1 MNRLA
6 REKSPYLRQH
16 AENPVDWYPWGDEA
30 FERAAREDKP
40 VFLSIGYSACHWCH
54 VMERESFA
62 DEEVARVLNA
72 SFVCVKVDREER
84 PDLDQHYMSVC
95 QALTGAGGW
104 PLTIVMT
111 PEKRAFFA
119 GTYFPKE
126 RRWGRPGLLEIV
138 PVIGEAWRAR
148 REEVLRSAAEI
159 LGAVERG
166 GGRAQAATEERLSVT
181 TLDVAFR
188 DLAADFDEARGGFGG
203 APKFPLPHRTGF
215 LLRYWKRTGD
225 RKALAMAEKTLGA
238 MRRGGIYD
246 QVGSGF
252 HRYSTDAEWLVP
264 HFEKMLYDQALL
276 AEAYAE
282 AFLAAGN
289 VEFRRTAA
297 EIADYVVRDLA
308 APAGGFYSA
317 EDADSEG
324 EEGKFY
330 LWTIDEIREA
340 LEPGEAELAAQVFN
354 VEAGGNFAEPGRGRD
369 GRNILHRGGS
379 GGGGEDK
386 TPDGRTD
393 GQGMDRR
400 VDGIRQKLLRVREK
414 RARPLLD
421 TKVLAD
427 WNGLMIA
434 GLASVFRVTGEERFL
449 RAAGRAADF
458 VLTDMAAED
467 GRLRHVSI
475 EGEARVP
482 AFLDDYA
489 FLVKGLIALYEA
501 GFDPGRL
508 EQALD
513 LTRRA
518 VALFW
523 DDDGGGFFF
532 AEAPEVG
539 GRRKEIYDGAVPSG
553 NSVMLTNL
561 LRLARLTGLAELEE
575 RASRLA
581 AAFAADVAGRPAAHT
596 DFLRGLDVAL
606 GPSREVVVVGKRGA
620 PETGSLLDTVKGA
633 YLPNAVVLFKP
644 AGEPE
649 AAVRLERLCPF
660 IKGMDAGGGRAAAYV
675 CSGGACLRPVMSAA
689 GLRDALK

>member
-16 AENPVDWYPWGDEA
+16 AANPVDWHPWGDEA
-30 FERAAREDKP
+30 FDRAAREDKP

-62 DEEVARVLNA
+62 DEEAARVLNGT
-72 SFVCVKVDREER
+72 FVCVKVDREER

-95 QALTGAGGW
+95 QTLTGAGGW

-111 PEKRAFFA
+111 PDKQAFFA
-119 GTYFPKE
+119 GTYFPKA
-126 RRWGRPGLLEIV
+126 RRWGRPGLLELV
-138 PVIGEAWRAR
+138 PLIGEAWRTR

-166 GGRAQAATEERLSVT
+166 GGRAQAAPAERLSVT
-181 TLDVAFR
+181 TLDDAFR
-188 DLAADFDEARGGFGG
+188 DLDADFDDARGGFGG
-203 APKFPLPHRTGF
+203 SPKFPLPHRTGF

-225 RKALAMAEKTLGA
+225 RKALAMAEKTLET

-246 QVGSGF
+246 QIGFGF

-264 HFEKMLYDQALL
+264 HFEKMLYDQGLL

-282 AFLAAGN
+282 GFLATGN

-297 EIADYVVRDLA
+297 EIANYVLRDLA

-330 LWTIDEIREA
+330 LWTKDEIREV
-340 LEPGEAELAAQVFN
+340 LEAGEAELAARVFD

-369 GRNILHRGGS
+369 GRNILHRGG
-379 GGGGEDK
+379 GKGAG
-386 TPDGRTD
+386 TD
-393 GQGMDRR
+393 GEAIG
-400 VDGIRQKLLRVREK
+400 QKLFAAREK
-414 RARPLLD
+414 RPRPFMD
-421 TKVLAD
+421 TKMLVD

-434 GLASVFRVTGEERFL
+434 GLASVFRVTGDARYL
-449 RAAGRAADF
+449 RAAEKAADF
-458 VLTDMAAED
+458 IVKSMAAAD
-467 GRLRHVSI
+467 GHLLHVSI
-475 EGEARVP
+475 DGEARVP

-489 FLVKGLIALYEA
+489 FFVKGLIALYEA

-513 LTRRA
+513 LTSRA
-518 VALFW
+518 IGLFW
-523 DDDGGGFFF
+523 DDEEAGFYF
-532 AEAPEVG
+532 AAAAEVG
-539 GRRKEIYDGAVPSG
+539 ARRKEIYDGAVPSG

-561 LRLARLTGLAELEE
+561 LRLARLTGLAELDAK
-575 RASRLA
+575 ASRLA
-581 AAFAADVAGRPAAHT
+581 EAFSGAVAGQPTAHT
-596 DFLRGLDVAL
+596 EFLRGLDLAL
-606 GPSREVVVVGKRGA
+606 GPSREIVVVGTRGE
-620 PETGSLLDTVKGA
+620 PEAESLLAVLRGA
-633 YLPNAVVLFKP
+633 YLPNTVALFKP
-644 AGEPE
+644 AGEPGT
-649 AAVRLERLCPF
+649 AGRLERLCAF
-660 IKGMDAGGGRAAAYV
+660 TKDMDAGGGRAAAYV
-675 CSGGACLRPVMSAA
+675 CSDGACLRPVTSAA
-689 GLRDALK
+689 GLREALK